1 VCVCEISSQASNF
14 LRSLVDELKRENDE
28 LKRENTSLRAKLR
41 SLSACSLCA
50 QPLSGPSGSAFV
62 SPSNAP
68 APRTSVESE
77 EQLDELAS
85 RFSQFDFNEF
95 ESKYFGSASSVSLA
109 DHAIAVSIS
118 ARCSYC

>member
-1 VCVCEISSQASNF
+1 
-14 LRSLVDELKRENDE
+14 
-28 LKRENTSLRAKLR
+28 
-41 SLSACSLCA
+41 
-50 QPLSGPSGSAFV
+50 V
-62 SPSNAP
+62 SPNNAP